1 MEHQNRH
8 ADGDADED
16 ILHLDRQRGGRLG
29 QLAGVHAAVVEQHR
43 EQHQADGVHQDAQYL
58 CDLLWEGVLHEGDG
72 DVAAVAVDAGRAE
85 EGGPDQQI
93 ARHFVGPGQRREPGA
108 ADDLRPGDDHHRAD
122 HEHDHHAAD
131 LVQDVADLVQTGL
144 YFQSE
149 IPPRI
154 NRHWYG
160 SIINRF
166 RLDSDGL
173 ESVPSA
179 PPCGG
184 APLPERRKCALIQR
198 AAPECGRRNPRTS
211 GKRRKRPSQPRGRN
225 PRRDSRRPQRR
236 AP

>member
-43 EQHQADGVHQDAQYL
+43 EQHQADGVHQDAQQL
-58 CDLLWEGVLHEGDG
+58 GNLLREGVLHEGDG

-93 ARHFVGPGQRREPGA
+93 ARHLVRPGQRREPGA

-144 YFQSE
+144 NFQVITPLYQSG
-149 IPPRI
+149 I
-154 NRHWYG
+154 
-160 SIINRF
+160 RF
-166 RLDSDGL
+166 RLDSDGQ
-173 ESVPSA
+173 ESDPSA
-179 PPCGG
+179 PSWFG
-184 APLPERRKCALIQR
+184 APLPERRGCAYS
-198 AAPECGRRNPRTS
+198 ASCA
-211 GKRRKRPSQPRGRN
+211 
-225 PRRDSRRPQRR
+225 
-236 AP
+236 